1 MQTKHIDTQAQLR
14 EAKLELKKKMVQTD
28 RDLQDNWLFS
38 FVNKLV
44 GKKKKSNVYE
54 TTEDN
59 LKFLA
64 SQEKE
69 KFDYEKIGKIVLSI
83 AIAIVAP
90 ILARKLNRN

>member
-1 MQTKHIDTQAQLR
+1 MQTKHIDNQAQLR

-28 RDLQDNWLFS
+28 HDLQDNWLFS

-44 GKKKKSNVYE
+44 GKKKKSNVDE

-64 SQEKE
+64 SQEQK

-83 AIAIVAP
+83 ALTIAAP
-90 ILARKLNRN
+90 ILARKLKGN

>member
-1 MQTKHIDTQAQLR
+1 MQTKQIDTQAQLR

-44 GKKKKSNVYE
+44 GKKKKSNVDE

-64 SQEKE
+64 SQEE
-69 KFDYEKIGKIVLSI
+69 KKIDYEKIGKIVLSMAF
-83 AIAIVAP
+83 AIAAP
-90 ILARKLNRN
+90 ILARKLN